1 MTSAE
6 DVRNS
11 DLIHITE
18 KIHDDVVQISLEGR
32 FDANTCRDVEKFIQ
46 QRIEKGSYRFV
57 LDMEKVSFIASA
69 GLRVVLV
76 FAKELRR
83 KYKGGDLRIAEA
95 QASVVKVF
103 SISGLHNVMKF
114 FDHTDEAVRS
124 FAN

>member
-18 KIHDDVVQISLEGR
+18 KIHEDVVQISLEGR
-32 FDANTCRDVEKFIQ
+32 FDANTCRDVEKFIRQ
-46 QRIEKGSYRFV
+46 KIEKGAYRFV

-69 GLRVVLV
+69 GLRIVLV

-83 KYKGGDLRIAEA
+83 KHEGGDLRISEA
-95 QASVVKVF
+95 QEAVVKVF
-103 SISGLHNVMKF
+103 TISGLHNVMKF
-114 FDHTDEAVRS
+114 FEHTDEAVRS